1 MKKLSTYL
9 LVVGLLVFG
18 ISVGLTFA
26 QDVDS
31 ESPQAE
37 PEKQPQ
43 EVLKIEEVI
52 IEIPAMKVFT
62 IPRMEAELPPV
73 DFVGIYKS
81 GILPPDPAIFY
92 LLEEDLMPIKIDD
105 YEKILAKERK

>member
-52 IEIPAMKVFT
+52 IEIPAMKV
-62 IPRMEAELPPV
+62 
-73 DFVGIYKS
+73 
-81 GILPPDPAIFY
+81 
-92 LLEEDLMPIKIDD
+92 EEDLMPIKIDD